1 MSLDFAIIP
10 TTSKFFATAN
20 DIKYKLTSSVN
31 CQLDIQIDTD
41 TDIKTQSRIQKWKKR
56 GYNIIFIDEDY
67 DESNS
72 IIVTFSEKGSRP
84 HPMLVDEFID
94 IVSSYE
100 SDSDTNDKKKDDKDD
115 NKNDKTKQTSEDDNS
130 NETCIIM

>member
-10 TTSKFFATAN
+10 TTSNFFSTAN
-20 DIKYKLTSSVN
+20 EIKSKLTNSIK
-31 CQLDIQIDTD
+31 CQIDVKVDTD
-41 TDIKTQSRIQKWKKR
+41 TDVKTQARIQTWKKK
-56 GYNIIFIDEDY
+56 GFNVVLVDEDY
-67 DESNS
+67 DESHT

-100 SDSDTNDKKKDDKDD
+100 SDSDTNDKKKDDKDKD
-115 NKNDKTKQTSEDDNS
+115 DDETKQTFEDDNRGDL
-130 NETCIIM
+130 CIIM

>member
-10 TTSKFFATAN
+10 TTSKFFGTAN
-20 DIKYKLTSSVN
+20 EIKSKLTNSIK
-31 CQLDIQIDTD
+31 CQIDVKVDTD

-56 GYNIIFIDEDY
+56 GYNIVFIDEDY

-72 IIVTFSEKGSRP
+72 IVVTFSEKGSRP

-100 SDSDTNDKKKDDKDD
+100 SDSDNNDENKPNTKEINQSDAQNADDKQD
-115 NKNDKTKQTSEDDNS
+115 
-130 NETCIIM
+130 ETCIIM

>member
-20 DIKYKLTSSVN
+20 DIKSKLTNSVN

-41 TDIKTQSRIQKWKKR
+41 TDIKTQSRIQKWKKK
-56 GYNIIFIDEDY
+56 GYNIVLVDEDY

-100 SDSDTNDKKKDDKDD
+100 SDSDNNDEKK
-115 NKNDKTKQTSEDDNS
+115 NETKQTSDDDNS
-130 NETCIIM
+130 GDLCIIM

>member
-10 TTSKFFATAN
+10 TTSNFFSTAN
-20 DIKYKLTSSVN
+20 EIKSKLTNSIK
-31 CQLDIQIDTD
+31 CQIDVKVDTD
-41 TDIKTQSRIQKWKKR
+41 TDVKTQARIQRWKKK
-56 GYNIIFIDEDY
+56 GFNVVLVDEDY
-67 DESNS
+67 DESHT

-100 SDSDTNDKKKDDKDD
+100 SDSDANDEKEDDKDD